1 MISIGEKIREAR
13 IARNLTQ
20 KELGNVLGLNEEVI
34 INYENN
40 KIKLDLDRL
49 IEIIDTLDMNSSDIA
64 SLIEIDQK
72 HYKNLRD
79 YEHNKRDEFYK
90 KYSEKA
96 IAGKRAKT
104 INSQAALKELTEVLN
119 EVLVG
124 RLDAIYNEREKMFQ
138 QGNYE
143 EVQFRDYEIFK
154 NRYYSEIK
162 EKFFEEVNNNV
173 KNTIEDSFSNIELYM
188 KNYFNEK
195 KNNEIMRRNIKA
207 VETFVILKEI
217 FKRNEIQWA
226 LLDITNRIEKS
237 QSNNF
242 TIIIEKTQYKMA
254 LALLN
259 IIALKIDGTTK
270 RKIYKLNNIKFNVT
284 TEVKDNEEVYNLKNY
299 KIKYYLI
306 ENERIPGLIKRN
318 K

>member
-1 MISIGEKIREAR
+1 MSSIGEKIREIR

-20 KELGNVLGLNEEVI
+20 KELGKVLGLNEEVI

-40 KIKLDLDRL
+40 K
-49 IEIIDTLDMNSSDIA
+49 
-64 SLIEIDQK
+64 
-72 HYKNLRD
+72 
-79 YEHNKRDEFYK
+79 RDEFYK

-96 IAGKRAKT
+96 IAEKRAKT

-124 RLDAIYNEREKMFQ
+124 RLDAIYNEREKMFK

-143 EVQFRDYEIFK
+143 EVQFRDYGVLK
-154 NRYYSEIK
+154 DRYYSEIK
-162 EKFFEEVNNNV
+162 EKFFEELNSNV

-226 LLDITNRIEKS
+226 LLDITNRIEES

-242 TIIIEKTQYKMA
+242 TIIVERSQYKMA
-254 LALLN
+254 LALLDV
-259 IIALKIDGTTK
+259 IALKIDDTAK
-270 RKIYKLNNIKFNVT
+270 RKIYKLNSIKFNVT
-284 TEVKDNEEVYNLKNY
+284 TEVKDSKEVYNLKKY

-306 ENERIPGLIKRN
+306 ENERIPGLIKRG
-318 K
+318 

>member
-1 MISIGEKIREAR
+1 MNNYNNRYGFDLLSVFMIFIALILNIFPVTR
-13 IARNLTQ
+13 IFSFIL
-20 KELGNVLGLNEEVI
+20 
-34 INYENN
+34 
-40 KIKLDLDRL
+40 L
-49 IEIIDTLDMNSSDIA
+49 ILS
-64 SLIEIDQK
+64 
-72 HYKNLRD
+72 
-79 YEHNKRDEFYK
+79 FYRAFSK
-90 KYSEKA
+90 KYY
-96 IAGKRAKT
+96 KRRQEYNLFYTYCNKFLGIFNKSLPAN
-104 INSQAALKELTEVLN
+104 IPNFHFGSLYPLVENS
-119 EVLVG
+119 
-124 RLDAIYNEREKMFQ
+124 
-138 QGNYE
+138 
-143 EVQFRDYEIFK
+143 
-154 NRYYSEIK
+154 
-162 EKFFEEVNNNV
+162 
-173 KNTIEDSFSNIELYM
+173 